1 MAEYEIKNGVGII
14 PEGTTNIV
22 IGAFS
27 ECTEL
32 TSNKYRKLCFF
43 FLYRIDSRNNT
54 IFSY

>member
-32 TSNKYRKLCFF
+32 TSINIPSSVTNIGNCAFSRCEKL
-43 FLYRIDSRNNT
+43 T
-54 IFSY
+54 